1 MAVVALVDDTLPI
14 ADIRNEPSPAENEV
28 SSSPAA
34 NSSLAHPS
42 IFNIVARRNAMTLER
57 EHPVLSDLND
67 NVDDEI

>member
-1 MAVVALVDDTLPI
+1 MSNYAQVHREHDVQRALRDIQGEVVLAVVALVDDTLPI

-42 IFNIVARRNAMTLER
+42 IL
-57 EHPVLSDLND
+57 
-67 NVDDEI
+67 